1 MTETPPYYDH
11 GTIDPIDFI
20 HGHNM
25 SFAAGCVVKYMVR
38 YQYKDGINDL
48 LKARRYL
55 DILIEKQSEKAVD

>member
-1 MTETPPYYDH
+1 
-11 GTIDPIDFI
+11 
-20 HGHNM
+20 M